1 MIRKI
6 VSPNNSLKNEIEE
19 LVTLCKQLEDENTF
33 LFNDGIEEETIS
45 DWEKNNGI
53 KLPETYKD
61 WLRFSNGAIVKGTLA
76 RLYKLE
82 QIMFNSGEV
91 SEDFIVI
98 GEMIGDGTRLCFEKN
113 TGEFVVLYHTR
124 QRKYANFGM
133 IINKIMDMM

>member
-1 MIRKI
+1 MMIRKI

-61 WLRFSNGAIVKGTLA
+61 WLRFSNGAIIGGESIA
-76 RLYKLE
+76 RAERRKQEAPL
-82 QIMFNSGEV
+82 
-91 SEDFIVI
+91 FI
-98 GEMIGDGTRLCFEKN
+98 R
-113 TGEFVVLYHTR
+113 
-124 QRKYANFGM
+124 
-133 IINKIMDMM
+133 